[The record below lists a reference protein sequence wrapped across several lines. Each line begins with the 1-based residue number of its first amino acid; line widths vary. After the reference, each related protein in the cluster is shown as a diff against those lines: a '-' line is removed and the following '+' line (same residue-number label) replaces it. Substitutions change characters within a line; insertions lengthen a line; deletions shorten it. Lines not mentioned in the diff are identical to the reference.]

1 MKEKFL
7 NLLEDDFY
15 FYEFT
20 KKDDPGTNI
29 SQSGKFTFVL
39 RLFDTKKIFEH
50 YQNFS
55 GLARNFFF
63 PSCIIKI
70 KS

>member
-20 KKDDPGTNI
+20 KKDDPWTNI

-39 RLFDTKKIFEH
+39 SLFDTKK
-50 YQNFS
+50 N
-55 GLARNFFF
+55 L
-63 PSCIIKI
+63 
-70 KS
+70 